1 MVQDLRLGISTL
13 SDVSENF
20 RPHSLSQAGS
30 MFRMAF
36 RMSLW
41 GFPCKVR
48 DNLMVR
54 KRHETVVFSKKC
66 LQNFVRGFQNFVRSL
81 FFSLRS
87 LFFFAKEPPVN
98 PCCKTR
104 CSIPPLGEAG
114 GGHHPDHHQLQGL
127 RPHLKDENLQKSD
140 KK

>member
-54 KRHETVVFSKKC
+54 KRHETVVLSKKC

-87 LFFFAKEPPVN
+87 LFFLLKSL
-98 PCCKTR
+98 R
-104 CSIPPLGEAG
+104 HSREAG
-114 GGHHPDHHQLQGL
+114 RPVHLHPCRDHPPRGRLT
-127 RPHLKDENLQKSD
+127 KAENV
-140 KK
+140 